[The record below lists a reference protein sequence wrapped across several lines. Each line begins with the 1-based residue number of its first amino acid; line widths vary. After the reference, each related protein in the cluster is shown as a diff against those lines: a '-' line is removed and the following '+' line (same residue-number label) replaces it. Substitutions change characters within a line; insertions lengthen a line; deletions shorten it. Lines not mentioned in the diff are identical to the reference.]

1 MKENFKSFGGSSC
14 LARRS
19 SKRRRLLKTM
29 ADQSPTAEYQAAKP
43 RFQRVE
49 DNAFHQGN
57 FVINC
62 TMIRA
67 IVLPVIFLTSAMI
80 ASAADQP
87 NNPDDPGEFDIEPP
101 ILKQNLSDELAE
113 AGTPDGDV
121 VRCEKKLER
130 SKRNAAGAE
139 RLWRIGVLAKVE
151 VEQRALKVVKC
162 EAEVASARVVQAKGA
177 VAEQESRVASGEAT
191 KQELEV
197 AKTALAQ
204 LIEAEQKAVA
214 KRETAELEFAEANL
228 RRQQRLL
235 GLGSA
240 HKSDVTNAE
249 EKLAELKTPKN

>member
-1 MKENFKSFGGSSC
+1 
-14 LARRS
+14 
-19 SKRRRLLKTM
+19 
-29 ADQSPTAEYQAAKP
+29 
-43 RFQRVE
+43 
-49 DNAFHQGN
+49 
-57 FVINC
+57 
-62 TMIRA
+62 MIRA
-67 IVLPVIFLTSAMI
+67 IALPVTFL
-80 ASAADQP
+80 ASALIALAAEQP
-87 NNPDDPGEFDIEPP
+87 NDSDEPGEFDVEPP

-130 SKRNAAGAE
+130 YKRNAEGAE

-151 VEQRALKVVKC
+151 VEQRALKMIKC
-162 EAEVASARVVQAKGA
+162 ETELASARVAQAKGI
-177 VAEQESRVASGEAT
+177 VAEQESRLASGEST

-214 KRETAELEFAEANL
+214 KRETAEVEFAEANL

-235 GLGSA
+235 KLGSA

-249 EKLAELKTPKN
+249 EKLAELKGPKN

>member
-1 MKENFKSFGGSSC
+1 
-14 LARRS
+14 
-19 SKRRRLLKTM
+19 
-29 ADQSPTAEYQAAKP
+29 
-43 RFQRVE
+43 
-49 DNAFHQGN
+49 
-57 FVINC
+57 
-62 TMIRA
+62 MIRA
-67 IVLPVIFLTSAMI
+67 IALPVMFLTSAMV
-80 ASAADQP
+80 ALAADQP
-87 NNPDDPGEFDIEPP
+87 DISDEPGEFDIEPQ

-121 VRCEKKLER
+121 ARCEKKLER
-130 SKRNAAGAE
+130 AKRNAAGAE
-139 RLWRIGVLAKVE
+139 RLWKIGVLAKVE
-151 VEQRALKVVKC
+151 VEQRALKAIKC
-162 EAEVASARVVQAKGA
+162 ETELASARVAQAKSA
-177 VAEQESRVASGEAT
+177 VAEQESRVASGETT

-204 LIEAEQKAVA
+204 LIEAEQKAVV

>member
-1 MKENFKSFGGSSC
+1 
-14 LARRS
+14 
-19 SKRRRLLKTM
+19 
-29 ADQSPTAEYQAAKP
+29 
-43 RFQRVE
+43 
-49 DNAFHQGN
+49 
-57 FVINC
+57 
-62 TMIRA
+62 MIRA
-67 IVLPVIFLTSAMI
+67 VVLPVTFLTSALI
-80 ASAADQP
+80 ALATDQP
-87 NNPDDPGEFDIEPP
+87 NNSDEPGEFDVEPP

-121 VRCEKKLER
+121 ARCEKKLER
-130 SKRNAAGAE
+130 SKRNAEGAE
-139 RLWRIGVLAKVE
+139 RLWKIGVLAKVE
-151 VEQRALKVVKC
+151 VEQRALKMIKC
-162 EAEVASARVVQAKGA
+162 ETELASARVVQAKGI
-177 VAEQESRVASGEAT
+177 VAEQESRVASGEST

-235 GLGSA
+235 QLGSA